1 MLKEASR
8 APRYCLIQCQAGGH
22 DEMCTLIYWAKL
34 VPLRHI
40 NIDEGG
46 KEAFGGQPE
55 DFCHVALP
63 LLLTR
68 LMPPE
73 VTKREG
79 GGVALKTSVCLSCS
93 FN

>member
-1 MLKEASR
+1 
-8 APRYCLIQCQAGGH
+8 
-22 DEMCTLIYWAKL
+22 MCTLIYWAKL

-55 DFCHVALP
+55 DFCHAAA

-68 LMPPE
+68 LMPTE
-73 VTKREG
+73 VTKKRRG
-79 GGVALKTSVCLSCS
+79 GGVALKTSICLSCS

>member
-1 MLKEASR
+1 
-8 APRYCLIQCQAGGH
+8 
-22 DEMCTLIYWAKL
+22 MCTLIYWAKL

-46 KEAFGGQPE
+46 KEAFGGQAE
-55 DFCHVALP
+55 DFCHVAP

-68 LMPPE
+68 LMPTE
-73 VTKREG
+73 VTKNRKG
-79 GGVALKTSVCLSCS
+79 GGPEGVALKTSICLSCS